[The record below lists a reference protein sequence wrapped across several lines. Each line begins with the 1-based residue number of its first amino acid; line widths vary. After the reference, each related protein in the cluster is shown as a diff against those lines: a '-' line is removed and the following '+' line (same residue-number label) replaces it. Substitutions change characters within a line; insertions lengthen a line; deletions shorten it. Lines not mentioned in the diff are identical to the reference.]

1 MNGRVNKDT
10 GEQLLVMSH
19 SISVLDGVGP
29 LAAEVFTQAG
39 YFTIGEL
46 KAFRAD
52 DRRIQGVIDHMK
64 ALKPEYPMAFWR
76 RLGTRCA
83 NIIYRVQSSEAAPF
97 VPSAFM
103 CPLSLD
109 WFTDPVVSPSG
120 HSYER
125 GAITEWIQ
133 RHGTDPL
140 TRQPITVTDLYSNRA
155 LLTAQDYYRRHH
167 LKFSILL

>member
-1 MNGRVNKDT
+1 MA
-10 GEQLLVMSH
+10 MSQPV
-19 SISVLDGVGP
+19 SALDGIGP

-39 YFTIGEL
+39 YVTMGQL

-52 DRRIQGVIDHMK
+52 DRRIQGVIERMK
-64 ALKPEYPMAFWR
+64 ASKPEYPTAFWR

-125 GAITEWIQ
+125 GAVVEWIQ
-133 RHGTDPL
+133 RQGTDPL
-140 TRQPITVTDLYSNRA
+140 TRQPITVAELYPNRA
-155 LLTAQDYYRRHH
+155 LLIAQDYHRRHH
-167 LKFSILL
+167 LKY